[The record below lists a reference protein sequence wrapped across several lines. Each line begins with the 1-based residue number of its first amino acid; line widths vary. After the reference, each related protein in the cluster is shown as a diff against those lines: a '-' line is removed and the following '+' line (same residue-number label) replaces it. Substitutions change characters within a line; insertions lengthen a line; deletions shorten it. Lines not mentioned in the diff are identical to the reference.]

1 MFVRR
6 WGGEGT
12 GSPGDAMLIRGWCEL
27 ESKTH
32 INKRYRHP
40 DHGLASCRDAMF
52 VENDVLEGTAS
63 LRDAM
68 LIGIQIVMC
77 ILMYEI
83 RLKHSVPTGRAFTSN
98 ILAKTFGPAGTRVV
112 RYLDG
117 PDIILLKNQ
126 DAK

>member
-27 ESKTH
+27 KSKTH

-40 DHGLASCRDAMF
+40 DHELASCRDAMF

-83 RLKHSVPTGRAFTSN
+83 RLKHSVPTGRAFTFN
-98 ILAKTFGPAGTRVV
+98 ILATNIWSRWDQGGALCRRTRHC
-112 RYLDG
+112 
-117 PDIILLKNQ
+117 IT
-126 DAK
+126 

>member
-6 WGGEGT
+6 WCGEGT
-12 GSPGDAMLIRGWCEL
+12 ESLGDAMLIRGWCEL

-83 RLKHSVPTGRAFTSN
+83 RLKHSVPTGRAFTFN
-98 ILAKTFGPAGTRVV
+98 ILATNIWSRWDQGGVLCRRTRHC
-112 RYLDG
+112 
-117 PDIILLKNQ
+117 IT
-126 DAK
+126 